1 MCIIIVKHYKGGV
14 QLVQA
19 GARLLEDGDH
29 VDREHGGA
37 GAAVQDVQRHGQG
50 QRSPEGPTRRHAELG
65 RNLLHDG
72 VPALAATLLHQLP
85 HLLLRLLVVPQ
96 PGQRLLC
103 SLQ

>member
-1 MCIIIVKHYKGGV
+1 MK
-14 QLVQA
+14 LVQA
-19 GARLLEDGDH
+19 GARLLKDGDH

-50 QRSPEGPTRRHAELG
+50 QRSPEGPTRRHTELG

-72 VPALAATLLHQLP
+72 VPSLTATLLRQLP